1 MPEVDLIETN
11 FDKKAQTMGIRKR
24 EFFMNFVL
32 SAWVLTWTGVMVYGL
47 I

>member
-1 MPEVDLIETN
+1 VPEVDFIETP

-24 EFFMNFVL
+24 EFFLNLAL

-47 I
+47 V

>member
-1 MPEVDLIETN
+1 VPEVDFIETQ

-24 EFFMNFVL
+24 EFFANFVL
-32 SAWVLTWTGVMVYGL
+32 SAWVLVWTGVMIYGL